1 MLEPKRITRRRVHRG
16 KIKGNASR
24 GHQIAFG
31 DFAIKAAEGKY
42 ITARQIEACRIAITR
57 KLQRE
62 GQVWIR
68 IFPDKPITK
77 KAAET
82 RMGSG
87 KGPLDHFSSVV
98 HPGRIL
104 FEIGGGVSEELAREA
119 LRLAQYKLPIKT
131 KIVTRRDYE
140 GK

>member
-1 MLEPKRITRRRVHRG
+1 MLEPKRVKRRRVFRG
-16 KIKGNASR
+16 KIKGNTSR
-24 GHQIAFG
+24 GHEIAFG
-31 DFAIKAAEGKY
+31 DFAIKAIDGKF
-42 ITARQIEACRIAITR
+42 ITSRQIEACRVAINR
-57 KLQRE
+57 RLQRE

-68 IFPDKPITK
+68 VFPDKPITR

-87 KGPLDHFSSVV
+87 KGSLDHWVAVV

-104 FEIGGGVSEELAREA
+104 FEIGGVNMDIAKEA
-119 LRLAQYKLPIKT
+119 LRLAQFKLPIKT
-131 KIVTRRDYE
+131 KIVVRRDYQ

>member
-1 MLEPKRITRRRVHRG
+1 MLEPKRVKRRRVFRG
-16 KIKGNASR
+16 QIKGNTSR

-31 DFAIKAAEGKY
+31 DFAIKAMEGKF
-42 ITARQIEACRIAITR
+42 ITARQIEACRVAINR
-57 KLQRE
+57 RLQRE

-68 IFPDKPITK
+68 VFPDKPITK
-77 KAAET
+77 KPAET

-87 KGPLDHFSSVV
+87 KGSLDHWVTVV

-104 FEIGGGVSEELAREA
+104 FEIGGVNLDLAKEA
-119 LRLAQYKLPIKT
+119 LRLAQFKLPIKT
-131 KIVTRRDYE
+131 KIVVRRDYQ

>member
-1 MLEPKRITRRRVHRG
+1 MLEPKRVKRRRVFRG
-16 KIKGNASR
+16 KIKGNTSR

-31 DFAIKAAEGKY
+31 DFAIKAIDGKF
-42 ITARQIEACRIAITR
+42 ITSRQIEACRIAINR
-57 KLQRE
+57 RLQRE

-68 IFPDKPITK
+68 VFPDKPITR

-87 KGPLDHFSSVV
+87 KGSLDHWVAVV

-104 FEIGGGVSEELAREA
+104 FEIGGVNVDLAKEA
-119 LRLAQYKLPIKT
+119 LRLAQFKLPIKT
-131 KIVTRRDYE
+131 KIVVRRDYQ

>member
-1 MLEPKRITRRRVHRG
+1 MLEPKRVKRRRVFRG
-16 KIKGNASR
+16 KIKGNTSR

-31 DFAIKAAEGKY
+31 DFAIKAIDGKF
-42 ITARQIEACRIAITR
+42 ITSRQIEACRVAINR
-57 KLQRE
+57 RLQRE

-68 IFPDKPITK
+68 VFPDKPITR

-87 KGPLDHFSSVV
+87 KGSLDHWVAVV

-104 FEIGGGVSEELAREA
+104 FEIGGVNMDLAKEA
-119 LRLAQYKLPIKT
+119 LRLAQFKLPIKT
-131 KIVTRRDYE
+131 KIVVRRDYQ